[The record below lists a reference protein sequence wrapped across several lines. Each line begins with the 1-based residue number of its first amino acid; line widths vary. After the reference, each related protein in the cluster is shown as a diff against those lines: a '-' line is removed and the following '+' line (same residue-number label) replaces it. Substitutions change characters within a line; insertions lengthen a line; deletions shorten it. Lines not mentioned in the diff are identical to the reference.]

1 MSPVGDDAPMEIPL
15 EWLATRRNGTLIT
28 IRGDGSPQSSNVGFA
43 LLDGVLTV
51 SVTDDRAKTRN
62 LRRDPR
68 AVLHVNGDNHWQY
81 ASVRVTAELSPVT
94 TEPGDAVGQ
103 ELLRLYD
110 AVAPTPHPDPQEFF
124 EAMVSE
130 RRLVLRLTPVSA
142 AGFNVGEELR

>member
-1 MSPVGDDAPMEIPL
+1 MDIPL
-15 EWLATRRNGTLIT
+15 SWLAARHQGVLVT
-28 IRGDGSPQSSNVGFA
+28 IRADGRPQSSNIGYA
-43 LLDGVLTV
+43 LLDGAFAV

-68 AVLHVNGDNHWQY
+68 GLLHVTGDTHWQY
-81 ASVRVTAELSPVT
+81 ASVSVEAELSPVT

-110 AVAPTPHPDPQEFF
+110 EIAPTLHPDPREFL

-130 RRLVLRLTPVSA
+130 RRLLLRLRPVSW
-142 AGFNVGEELR
+142 AGFNIEPEPAP